1 MRNPKPYIT
10 MSTDRKTKRKR
21 AILRIERI
29 KIIEYASI
37 GLVILLFLGLAI
49 RYGTAK
55 SAVDDAAPDPTVSPV
70 PTEDTSI
77 RGMNVFRALEAAGF
91 TVESSENGYTV
102 TSGDGIVF
110 SMTMLSDDN
119 GILSLT
125 LETPLCPDPDEEGAV
140 YDALRTENRR
150 TVGAIRTLFDAVMPV
165 FHRSVSGSETIV
177 KQSQKVVSD
186 GESYAKDLGKYS
198 LRILSDPDTLVQTV
212 QISLVRD
219 A

>member
-91 TVESSENGYTV
+91 TVESSRRLTLSAEA
-102 TSGDGIVF
+102 SRPF
-110 SMTMLSDDN
+110 SMYS
-119 GILSLT
+119 SR
-125 LETPLCPDPDEEGAV
+125 
-140 YDALRTENRR
+140 RTERQRPESLGSSPYRR
-150 TVGAIRTLFDAVMPV
+150 GRNEESGGMDSCSTIPELPA
-165 FHRSVSGSETIV
+165 RS
-177 KQSQKVVSD
+177 
-186 GESYAKDLGKYS
+186 L
-198 LRILSDPDTLVQTV
+198 L
-212 QISLVRD
+212 
-219 A
+219 